1 MPLNALI
8 INDWISNR
16 VTGGTYRVQG
26 FAEGFAAL
34 GFRVFI
40 TTPWGITEYNK
51 VNEVHQPN
59 VGSPLHYATTGTM
72 LSLQVIRSLMKT
84 VSVDL
89 VLVQMPSPFTKA
101 LPILPILKLIDVPL
115 VLDFGDP
122 WWKNSDPELYRL
134 ISSKVIQL
142 QSKESTL
149 ISSSSKL
156 ILKLINHENRVWIP
170 NGVSPEFLK
179 SRDISPHDE
188 LVGFLGSFTRRNGAD
203 LIIPM
208 LSRLIKSGIN
218 AKFMLIGGGDLLP
231 IIRDEAA
238 KRGLNE
244 RIMFTG
250 NVPRHGIPHLLS
262 MCSVLVAPYMES
274 PELHLIFPTKVPEM
288 MALRR
293 PVVTARLYEI
303 VTTFKVNEEVL
314 VARYDVA
321 DYADKIALLINDDY
335 LRRKIAENGYV
346 KVSRD
351 FTWERLTLKII
362 DGLRGSL

>member
-16 VTGGTYRVQG
+16 VAGGTYRVQG

-59 VGSPLHYATTGTM
+59 VGSPLYYATTSMM
-72 LSLQVIRSLMKT
+72 LPLQVIRSLMKT
-84 VSVDL
+84 GSVDL

-101 LPILPILKLIDVPL
+101 LPILPILKLIDAPL

-122 WWKNSDPELYRL
+122 WWKNSDPELYKR

-142 QSKESTL
+142 QSNESML
-149 ISSSSKL
+149 ITSLSKL
-156 ILKLINHENRVWIP
+156 ILKLIDHENKAWIP
-170 NGVSPEFLK
+170 MGVNPEFLRLGSTK
-179 SRDISPHDE
+179 PRDG
-188 LVGFLGSFTRRNGAD
+188 LVGFLGSFIRRNGAD

-208 LSRLIKSGIN
+208 LSRLIKSGIDT
-218 AKFMLIGGGDLLP
+218 KFMLIGGGDLLP
-231 IIRDEAA
+231 IIREEAA

-244 RIMFTG
+244 RIIFTG
-250 NVPRHGIPHLLS
+250 SVSRHEIPHLLS

-274 PELHLIFPTKVPEM
+274 PELHFIFPTKVPEM

-314 VARYDVA
+314 AARYDVT
-321 DYADKIALLINDDY
+321 DYVDKITLLINDDY
-335 LRRKIAENGYV
+335 LRRRIADNGYV
-346 KVSRD
+346 KVSKD
-351 FTWERLTLKII
+351 FTWERLTLKIV

>member
-1 MPLNALI
+1 MPLNILI

-16 VTGGTYRVQG
+16 VAGGTYRVQG
-26 FAEGFAAL
+26 FAEGFVAL
-34 GFRVFI
+34 GFRAFI

-59 VGSPLHYATTGTM
+59 VGSPLYYATTGM
-72 LSLQVIRSLMKT
+72 VLPLQVIRSLMKT
-84 VSVDL
+84 GSVDL

-122 WWKNSDPELYRL
+122 WWKNSDPELYKR

-142 QSKESTL
+142 QSSESTL
-149 ISSSSKL
+149 ITSSSKL
-156 ILKLINHENRVWIP
+156 IIKLIDHENKAWIP
-170 NGVSPEFLK
+170 NGVDLEFLRLG
-179 SRDISPHDE
+179 STMPRN
-188 LVGFLGSFTRRNGAD
+188 LVGFLGAFIKRNGAD

-218 AKFMLIGGGDLLP
+218 AKFVLIGGGDLLLT
-231 IIRDEAA
+231 IREEAA
-238 KRGLNE
+238 RRGLSE
-244 RIMFTG
+244 RIVFTG
-250 NVPRHGIPHLLS
+250 NVPRHEIPRLLS
-262 MCSVLVAPYMES
+262 MCSVLVAPYMET

-303 VTTFKVNEEVL
+303 VTTFKVNNEVL
-314 VARYDVA
+314 VARYDA
-321 DYADKIALLINDDY
+321 SDYADKIALLINDDD
-335 LRRKIAENGYV
+335 LRHKIADNGYMR
-346 KVSRD
+346 VSRD
-351 FTWERLTLKII
+351 FTWKHLALGIVN
-362 DGLRGSL
+362 GLRGPL